1 METAILTLNVRGLG
15 NKEKRNQVFEWLRGL
30 NYSIFM
36 LQETHLTKQNIE
48 LWKHDWPGRF
58 VYSGS
63 KTNSEGVGIFL
74 HPNSDIE
81 LSNFNEIIIGRLIT
95 ADIKIQDI
103 TITLINIYGPNK
115 DDLYI
120 LKKNKR
126 ILVCEQR

>member
-48 LWKHDWPGRF
+48 LWKHDLTGRF

-63 KTNSEGVGIFL
+63 KTNSEGV
-74 HPNSDIE
+74 
-81 LSNFNEIIIGRLIT
+81 
-95 ADIKIQDI
+95 
-103 TITLINIYGPNK
+103 
-115 DDLYI
+115 
-120 LKKNKR
+120 
-126 ILVCEQR
+126 